1 MTWYSC
7 TECGW
12 TSGAALTDDEALYF
26 AFDHEDETGHELEE
40 QQEPHP
46 AK

>member
-12 TSGAALTDDEALYF
+12 TTGAALTDERALY
-26 AFDHEDETGHELEE
+26 AAVEHGDETSHEIEE
-40 QQEPHP
+40 REEPHP